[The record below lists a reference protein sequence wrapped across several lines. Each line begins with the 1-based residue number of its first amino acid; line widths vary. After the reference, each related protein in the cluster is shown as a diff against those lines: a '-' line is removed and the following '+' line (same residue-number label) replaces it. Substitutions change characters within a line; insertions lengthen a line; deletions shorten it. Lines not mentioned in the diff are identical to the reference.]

1 MSVLAGL
8 LGGGLPELLGKA
20 MDKIFPDPVERDKV
34 KLALLTQE
42 GRQALD
48 EMQLQLSAILAE
60 ANSNDRWTS
69 RARPA
74 FLYVMYVVIG
84 LCFVGGIIGIWWP
97 DQVTTAAQNINNLL
111 GAIPE
116 EMWWLFG
123 TGYLGYTGAR
133 SLDKRL
139 RGTSR

>member
-20 MDKIFPDPVERDKV
+20 LDKIFPDPVERDKV

-48 EMQLQLSAILAE
+48 EMGVQISVILAE

-84 LCFVGGIIGIWWP
+84 LCFIGGIIGIWWP

-133 SLDKRL
+133 SLDKMRKAK
-139 RGTSR
+139 